1 MQHAKSYLTNLT
13 ALRGIAALLVV
24 IYHGNEIIA
33 PFIKTDTTFWF
44 NKLYLMVDLFFILS
58 GFIMCYVYEAYFT
71 NSQETGQVSG
81 FLTARIARIYPLH
94 VVTLTV
100 CVGMVFLTYAMGKYG
115 YLGIVGVAVNDFRTL
130 PAQLLLLHSAHVTKI
145 FTWNVPSWSISAE
158 WLAYLLFPFLVKPFS
173 KMNLPQTYTAIG
185 MVLALYAGLI
195 LYISPNRAMPFPFL
209 HAGADLNV
217 TYDWGFARGILGFV
231 LGMSV
236 YRLYVKNILKDFLG
250 SGWFLAGIAV
260 AYCIYTHFNLSDLA
274 IPVLF
279 AALLLS
285 AVYGGKNTDA
295 FLGNPLLQR
304 LGDWSF
310 SIYMWHIVLNSIVR
324 NIQIWQMQQPPLVGP
339 PPAPDYFGLT
349 NVWAIMVVYLC
360 LVLVVGAL
368 SYRFIEKPS
377 RNWINW
383 QGSVSFPPESE
394 PIKNR
399 EK

>member
-1 MQHAKSYLTNLT
+1 
-13 ALRGIAALLVV
+13 
-24 IYHGNEIIA
+24 
-33 PFIKTDTTFWF
+33 
-44 NKLYLMVDLFFILS
+44 
-58 GFIMCYVYEAYFT
+58 
-71 NSQETGQVSG
+71 
-81 FLTARIARIYPLH
+81 
-94 VVTLTV
+94 
-100 CVGMVFLTYAMGKYG
+100 
-115 YLGIVGVAVNDFRTL
+115 
-130 PAQLLLLHSAHVTKI
+130 
-145 FTWNVPSWSISAE
+145 
-158 WLAYLLFPFLVKPFS
+158 
-173 KMNLPQTYTAIG
+173 MNLPQTYTTIG

-285 AVYGGKNTDA
+285 AVYGSKNTDA
-295 FLGNPLLQR
+295 FLGNSLLQR

-310 SIYMWHIVLNSIVR
+310 SIYMWHTVLYSIVS
-324 NIQIWQMQQPPLVGP
+324 NIQIWQMQQPPLAGP

-383 QGSVSFPPESE
+383 QGSVSFTR
-394 PIKNR
+394 K
-399 EK
+399 

>member
-58 GFIMCYVYEAYFT
+58 GFIMCHVYEAYFT
-71 NSQETGQVSG
+71 KSQETGQVSG

-115 YLGIVGVAVNDFRTL
+115 YLGIFGIAVNDFRTL

-173 KMNLPQTYTAIG
+173 KMNLPQTYTTIG

-195 LYISPNRAMPFPFL
+195 LYISPNRAMLFPFL

-285 AVYGGKNTDA
+285 AVYGSKNTDA

-310 SIYMWHIVLNSIVR
+310 SIYMWHTVLYSIVS
-324 NIQIWQMQQPPLVGP
+324 NIQIWQMQQPPLAGP

-383 QGSVSFPPESE
+383 QGSVSFTR
-394 PIKNR
+394 K
-399 EK
+399 

>member
-24 IYHGNEIIA
+24 VYHGNELIA

-58 GFIMCYVYEAYFT
+58 GFIMCHVYEAYFI
-71 NSQETGQVSG
+71 NSQETGQVPG

-94 VVTLTV
+94 VVTLAV
-100 CVGMVFLTYAMGKYG
+100 CVGMTFLTYAMGKYG
-115 YLGIVGVAVNDFRTL
+115 YLGIVGAAVNDFRAL

-185 MVLALYAGLI
+185 MVLALYAGFI

-250 SGWFLAGIAV
+250 SGWLLAGIAV
-260 AYCIYTHFNLSDLA
+260 VYCIYTHFNLSDLA

-285 AVYGGKNTDA
+285 AVYGSKNTDA

-310 SIYMWHIVLNSIVR
+310 SIYMWHIVLYSIVG
-324 NIQIWQMQQPPLVGP
+324 NIRIWQMQQPPLAGP

-383 QGSVSFPPESE
+383 QGSSRVEHRRAQGLPV
-394 PIKNR
+394 
-399 EK
+399 

>member
-1 MQHAKSYLTNLT
+1 
-13 ALRGIAALLVV
+13 
-24 IYHGNEIIA
+24 
-33 PFIKTDTTFWF
+33 
-44 NKLYLMVDLFFILS
+44 
-58 GFIMCYVYEAYFT
+58 
-71 NSQETGQVSG
+71 
-81 FLTARIARIYPLH
+81 
-94 VVTLTV
+94 
-100 CVGMVFLTYAMGKYG
+100 
-115 YLGIVGVAVNDFRTL
+115 
-130 PAQLLLLHSAHVTKI
+130 
-145 FTWNVPSWSISAE
+145 
-158 WLAYLLFPFLVKPFS
+158 
-173 KMNLPQTYTAIG
+173 
-185 MVLALYAGLI
+185 
-195 LYISPNRAMPFPFL
+195 
-209 HAGADLNV
+209 LNV

-260 AYCIYTHFNLSDLA
+260 IYCIYTHFNLSDLA